1 MISRFLTL
9 GKLPELRLEP
19 QSADAEHPVPELEVA
34 LQIDDYWELC
44 ELLRE
49 FRYAKET
56 GQATKKIWQ
65 RVAKIISFSII
76 SERDRIWFIKQKI

>member
-19 QSADAEHPVPELEVA
+19 QSADAENPAPEIEVA
-34 LQIDDYWELC
+34 LKIEDYWELT

-49 FRYAKET
+49 FRYARES
-56 GQATKKIWQ
+56 GQSTKKIWM
-65 RVAKIISFSII
+65 RVAKIINFSIV
-76 SERDRIWFIKQKI
+76 SERDRIWFVKQKT